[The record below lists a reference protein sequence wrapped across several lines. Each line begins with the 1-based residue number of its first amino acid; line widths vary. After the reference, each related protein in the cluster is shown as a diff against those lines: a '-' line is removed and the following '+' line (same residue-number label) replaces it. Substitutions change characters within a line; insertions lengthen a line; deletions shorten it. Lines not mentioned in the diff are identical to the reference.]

1 MHNSELLILS
11 IQIMQFHP
19 FTICVFRK
27 VSKIIFFFPAVL
39 VRPGHMEQ
47 LDKPVGCNIQKP
59 DHQENDSI
67 HKPCLPLDF
76 PVLFDGSFIEIVAFT
91 VNDNDHG
98 KILHFQFADGLC
110 PQIFIGDDL

>member
-1 MHNSELLILS
+1 MIL
-11 IQIMQFHP
+11 F
-19 FTICVFRK
+19 
-27 VSKIIFFFPAVL
+27 
-39 VRPGHMEQ
+39 
-47 LDKPVGCNIQKP
+47 
-59 DHQENDSI
+59 

-110 PQIFIGDDL
+110 PQILIGDDL